1 MGYEVEHP
9 GRGFTESGDEG
20 SEFDDEDTEE
30 GRRLRESSLKVRGRA
45 GV

>member
-30 GRRLRESSLKVRGRA
+30 AA
-45 GV
+45 G